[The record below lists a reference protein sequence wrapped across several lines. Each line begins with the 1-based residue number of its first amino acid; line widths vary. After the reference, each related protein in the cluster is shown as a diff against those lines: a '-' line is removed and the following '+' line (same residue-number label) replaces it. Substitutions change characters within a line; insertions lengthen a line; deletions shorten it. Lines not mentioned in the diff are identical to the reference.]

1 MSTIFNTDIS
11 SYTITELMAIAN
23 IDEMVEEE
31 IIEKTN
37 NLIDQYRN
45 TKKNVAEFFQKIQTQ
60 LLDYVNVNN
69 LSENVENS
77 HVYVSSVNKGI
88 VNPLLNQT
96 ETRIIILDSRNIT
109 KTNGNKTNYVI
120 NLNYPLKNVISLRL
134 HSYTIPYNWYVIDST
149 KNNHFF
155 WILFHNE
162 RNQESDITKF
172 HRITVSSGNYDKT
185 TLLSQ
190 INLKLQQLF
199 ASQNIQWTNQGDM
212 VTLNPNTGKINFHT
226 NLFGG
231 YVYKILFFDGKN
243 KFMLQNQ
250 DETDT
255 SPNVSQPAVM
265 NKLYRNSSLGWILG
279 FRVDEIVVTDT
290 TGIVTAESIIDLNGS
305 RYLYL
310 IVDDFKRNRVSNNI
324 VSIVE
329 VANDIK
335 LPNYFNNV
343 EIPYECNDNVVN
355 LLPTIPRTLTAS
367 QIYTINE
374 IMNNKNKTDYYAQS
388 PNDSDILAVL
398 PIKSKGFAIGDLIIE
413 TNGQLQ
419 DNKREYY
426 GPVTIERLN
435 VKLLDDIGNIVNLN
449 SGDWSITLLYECLY
463 QFN

>member
-1 MSTIFNTDIS
+1 M
-11 SYTITELMAIAN
+11 
-23 IDEMVEEE
+23 
-31 IIEKTN
+31 
-37 NLIDQYRN
+37 
-45 TKKNVAEFFQKIQTQ
+45 
-60 LLDYVNVNN
+60 
-69 LSENVENS
+69 
-77 HVYVSSVNKGI
+77 
-88 VNPLLNQT
+88 
-96 ETRIIILDSRNIT
+96 
-109 KTNGNKTNYVI
+109 
-120 NLNYPLKNVISLRL
+120 
-134 HSYTIPYNWYVIDST
+134 
-149 KNNHFF
+149 
-155 WILFHNE
+155 
-162 RNQESDITKF
+162 
-172 HRITVSSGNYDKT
+172 
-185 TLLSQ
+185 
-190 INLKLQQLF
+190 
-199 ASQNIQWTNQGDM
+199 
-212 VTLNPNTGKINFHT
+212 
-226 NLFGG
+226 
-231 YVYKILFFDGKN
+231 
-243 KFMLQNQ
+243 
-250 DETDT
+250 
-255 SPNVSQPAVM
+255 
-265 NKLYRNSSLGWILG
+265 
-279 FRVDEIVVTDT
+279 
-290 TGIVTAESIIDLNGS
+290 
-305 RYLYL
+305 
-310 IVDDFKRNRVSNNI
+310 DDFKRNRVSNNI